1 MEVKTNNSV
10 LFGITHPV
18 PSCFGNPQHMTAAV
32 QQPVIFM
39 TNVASHLSSTEVEKT
54 TKYTSIKKKAEEL
67 NQKTLHNFG
76 RKNHKPNKNGR
87 KRCLPRER
95 RKNRNGYLQED
106 LSDDGKTS
114 YSIY

>member
-1 MEVKTNNSV
+1 M
-10 LFGITHPV
+10 L
-18 PSCFGNPQHMTAAV
+18 Q
-32 QQPVIFM
+32 VICPPLKLKKL
-39 TNVASHLSSTEVEKT
+39 LSIL
-54 TKYTSIKKKAEEL
+54 TSIKKKAEEL